1 MVRTM
6 KCVAHF
12 KILRLSIDRR
22 SREVVAVG
30 MNIFDRF
37 LIQYNDDV
45 RVREHEDFE
54 SCPCPSCRRLL
65 DSRTYQLGAMTSLY
79 LAIKLCVTYEDDQEH
94 EGCFESFHC
103 MSSQHQ
109 PNRKKAFRLQ
119 SFAELSRGQF
129 VPQDICDMEQSL
141 LTAVRWRVHPP
152 TPMLFVTYL
161 LTSLLPVQCNI
172 NGRCD
177 LVLHVV
183 QELARYCTELA
194 VCFGIECSNHPASAV
209 ALAAIQESMDLLTDG
224 ALPQAVRVLFR
235 QRAGNIMP
243 PAPRRLRET
252 LRNAILPELIVDNNN
267 CAEISATRHPIS
279 MARDF
284 GFLDVE
290 RLLCPT
296 GLGIASTPPLSPK
309 HSFPVGVRTQ
319 QHTSPIS
326 VRR

>member
-1 MVRTM
+1 
-6 KCVAHF
+6 
-12 KILRLSIDRR
+12 
-22 SREVVAVG
+22 

-37 LIQYNDDV
+37 LIQYNNEV
-45 RVREHEDFE
+45 RVREDEDFE
-54 SCPCPSCRRLL
+54 ACPCPSCRRLL
-65 DSRTYQLGAMTSLY
+65 DSRTYQLAAMTSLY
-79 LAIKLCVTYEDDQEH
+79 LAIKLCVTYTDDQEH
-94 EGCFESFHC
+94 EGSFESLHC

-109 PNRKKAFRLQ
+109 PNRKIAFRLQ

-141 LTAVRWRVHPP
+141 LATVRWRVHPP

-161 LTSLLPVQCNI
+161 LNALLPVQGDYS
-172 NGRCD
+172 GRFD

-183 QELARYCTELA
+183 RELARYCTELA
-194 VCFGIECSNHPASAV
+194 VCLGIECSSDPASAV
-209 ALAAIQESMDLLTDG
+209 ALAAIEESMDLLTYE
-224 ALPQAVRVLFR
+224 ALPQALRELFR
-235 QRAGNIMP
+235 QRSRNIMP
-243 PAPRRLRET
+243 PSPRRLREALLT
-252 LRNAILPELIVDNNN
+252 AILPELIVDNNDS
-267 CAEISATRHPIS
+267 AEHPIS

-296 GLGIASTPPLSPK
+296 GPRLASTPPLSPK
-309 HSFPVGVRTQ
+309 HSCSGGVRTQ